1 MATIIRT
8 AEQAKE
14 LAEGLL
20 RADRRQP
27 WCVISTPN
35 DSTQAVFDVVAI
47 EDEVSSVCEIFVI
60 WGGQATRE
68 LQDMLPVDTQVFGGA
83 GRTYP
88 SNFGKTQGASVG
100 KLRYVYPAGNVTP
113 STERLIS
120 DIWAA
125 AMDAGLL
132 KQATPN
138 AVDAVATV
146 KQFFGDSVVL
156 LQLENGELA
165 SVRQEASFPGVPLT
179 WVFSLGQQVTGKYDA
194 ATRIFTLKDQNL
206 TAAEAVDHFGYDT
219 VTLGLVRET
228 DRKRATIAIHPNLDF
243 EVTKAEITGN
253 PLDVIS
259 EYLRVGEVWPVR
271 IYRDPQGKTRLK
283 MNDIDDDEPIAE
295 ALPLIAGGQPWL
307 DQARYANFGGDDAP
321 ELEIVESELVVL
333 DSELTTVSDIESVS
347 EVPSI
352 GIPSPISA
360 AEAKDKAT
368 RLAEASIAHL
378 RGELIRGNREIERLN
393 IELKQLS
400 IAYRE
405 LNVNA
410 QRWREDASAYKQIV
424 AESRKSKASEVKST
438 FKAYARRDRFNSL
451 EEWFS
456 EELRRNWL
464 SLYSPDDRA
473 RFKLDEKNYSFGS
486 EFFDGVNPRDLDEAE
501 LRKLLRAVVHLVTG
515 RNGVEQIAESHS
527 LRVNN
532 KPLMRGQDVGLR
544 MHIENGQPQAKRL
557 HYFKLAAGGY
567 ELTNVG
573 DHDEFLD

>member
-8 AEQAKE
+8 AEQAHE
-14 LAEGLL
+14 LAQGLL
-20 RADRRQP
+20 DARRSQP

-35 DSTQAVFDVVAI
+35 DSIEATFDVDAI
-47 EDEVSSVCEIFVI
+47 EDEASSVCEIFVV
-60 WGGQATRE
+60 WGGPATRT
-68 LQDMLPVDTQVFGGA
+68 LQDMLPADTQVFGGA

-88 SNFGKTQGASVG
+88 SDFGKTNGTSVG
-100 KLRYVYPAGNVTP
+100 KLRYVYPPGKVAQSN
-113 STERLIS
+113 ERLIS

-132 KQATPN
+132 KQATAN
-138 AVDAVATV
+138 AVDSVATV
-146 KQFFGDSVVL
+146 KQLFGDSVVL

-165 SVRQEASFPGVPLT
+165 SIRQEASFPDVPLT

-206 TAAEAVDHFGYDT
+206 TAAEAVAHFGYDT
-219 VTLGLVRET
+219 VTLGLIRET
-228 DRKRATIAIHPNLDF
+228 DRKRAKIAIHPNLDF

-321 ELEIVESELVVL
+321 ALEIVDSELVVL
-333 DSELTTVSDIESVS
+333 DSELVDVPENESIT
-347 EVPSI
+347 EAPRADW
-352 GIPSPISA
+352 PTALSP
-360 AEAKDKAT
+360 AESKDKAA

-378 RGELIRGNREIERLN
+378 RGELIRGNREIERRNNELN
-393 IELKQLS
+393 QLS
-400 IAYRE
+400 AAYRE
-405 LNVNA
+405 LNINA
-410 QRWREDASAYKQIV
+410 QRWREEASAYKQIV
-424 AESRKSKASEVKST
+424 AETRKSKTSEVKSN
-438 FKAYARRDRFNSL
+438 FKAYSRRDRFNTL
-451 EEWFS
+451 EEWFG
-456 EELRRNWL
+456 EELRRTWL

-473 RFKLDEKNYSFGS
+473 RFNLDTKTYSFGA
-486 EFFDGVNPRDLDEAE
+486 EFFDGVNPRDLDETE
-501 LRKLLRAVVHLVTG
+501 LRKLLRVVVHLVTG

-532 KPLMRGQDVGLR
+532 RPLMRGQDVGLR

-557 HYFKLAAGGY
+557 HYFKLATGGY
-567 ELTNVG
+567 ELTTVG
-573 DHDEFLD
+573 DHDEFLN